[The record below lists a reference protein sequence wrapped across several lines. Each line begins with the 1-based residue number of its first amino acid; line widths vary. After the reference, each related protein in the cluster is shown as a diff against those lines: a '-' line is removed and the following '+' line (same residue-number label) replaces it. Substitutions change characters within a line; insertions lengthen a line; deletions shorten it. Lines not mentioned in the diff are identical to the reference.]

1 MRRIGVFVAASWL
14 AAAMLYFGR
23 HSVPM
28 IALSGVVALAGFDL
42 SKP

>member
-1 MRRIGVFVAASWL
+1 MRRIGAFVAASWL
-14 AAAMLYFGR
+14 AAAVLYLGR

-28 IALSGVVALAGFDL
+28 IALSGIVVLAGFDL